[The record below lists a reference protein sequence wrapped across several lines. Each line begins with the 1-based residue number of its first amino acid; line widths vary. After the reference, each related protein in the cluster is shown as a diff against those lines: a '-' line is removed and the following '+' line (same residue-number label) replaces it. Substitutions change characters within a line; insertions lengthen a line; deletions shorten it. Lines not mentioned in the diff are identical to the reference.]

1 MSDATVFVVDD
12 DPAMR
17 ESMSFLMGSVGIR
30 VKTFEDA
37 HAFLDQYDNAE
48 RGCLVLDVRMP
59 GMSGLEL
66 QERLST
72 DGVSLPVVMVTGYGD
87 VPMAVRA
94 LKSGALDFIEKP
106 FTDQELLDRV
116 NEALN
121 VDRRLHRETEKREN
135 YDTRVGRLTE
145 RELQV
150 MRLVVD
156 GRSNKMIAHELGLS
170 PKTVEVHRAR
180 VMDKMEVGSLAQLLR
195 LVIGNTPQ
203 DTA

>member
-17 ESMSFLMGSVGIR
+17 ESLSFLMGSVGIR

-37 HAFLDQYDNAE
+37 HAFLDQYDSEE

-72 DGVSLPVVMVTGYGD
+72 NGVSLPVVMVTGYGD

-121 VDRRLHRETEKREN
+121 VDRRLHREAEKRVN
-135 YDTRVGRLTE
+135 YDVRVGRLTE

-156 GRSNKMIAHELGLS
+156 GKSNKMIAHELGLS

-195 LVIGNTPQ
+195 LVIGNTPK
-203 DTA
+203 DAA